1 MELDAGQARA
11 LFCKKGK
18 SKKKPGR
25 KTNWSKAATN
35 DLVDIIVNDSGYK
48 TKLIFVNTKNQ
59 TNGSIHEAILKEL
72 KVGHLLGV
80 RILLLTSIRSELN
93 LRNV

>member
-1 MELDAGQARA
+1 MQDRDDDGDDVEEGDGQAQA

-35 DLVDIIVNDSGYK
+35 DLVDIVVN
-48 TKLIFVNTKNQ
+48 FCQ
-59 TNGSIHEAILKEL
+59 HEKPD
-72 KVGHLLGV
+72 KW
-80 RILLLTSIRSELN
+80 SN
-93 LRNV
+93 L